1 MSNPA
6 KLVSACLFIV
16 LFRGSQFALPQAT
29 QQATGLQGFGLAEA
43 RATVLNGQTVV
54 LLRTGVIIKRKH
66 ADPEE
71 QTGSVYLGSSEDER
85 ALVFPAEFFCRQALL
100 YGQVG
105 VCTIGQIIV
114 TDDNVRYLTNKG
126 KTGFLCSRMA
136 TAIKSEGGREGDTFS
151 LYDEKGTRYRFGIAK
166 FNSPLV
172 RFLRAAIAAFPGA
185 YSQAQLLTAT
195 PANSTEI
202 AATVESAPPRPQVT
216 TAIGANQL
224 QQQQNSEQQSTG
236 ETAHQQ
242 QANAAQEESEREQR
256 IQQLKVDIQQQEAS
270 AESWDRSAQDME
282 NSNNNNCATGGLG
295 GLFCRGIGT
304 AGIAK
309 AKKEAAKARNQAAAD
324 QEEIER
330 LQGLEV
336 QSRQREDE
344 SFGGNFQQAAA
355 KNDLSTQRIN
365 SSAATAAGPG
375 TSNPQEGSTQQDGS
389 AQPTYQ
395 ADRHY
400 EGSDSNWVNTLLRK
414 NGDWSCP
421 TSLSQTNMATGFASQ
436 ANNVCMRD
444 SYVWAAVLEA
454 WAAECESRFSRDQVA
469 AQDAAAMKG
478 NLISAAK
485 LCSGAPVFG
494 PGPACATEKIANC
507 DDLAPFKDQ

>member
-1 MSNPA
+1 MSNSA
-6 KLVSACLFIV
+6 KLVSACLFMA
-16 LFRGSQFALPQAT
+16 LFHGSQFAFPQTT
-29 QQATGLQGFGLAEA
+29 QQPTELQDSGLAEA
-43 RATVLNGQTVV
+43 RVTVLNGKTAV

-85 ALVFPAEFFCRQALL
+85 ALVFPAEFFCRQVLL

-105 VCTIGQIIV
+105 VCTIGQITV
-114 TDDNVRYLTNKG
+114 TDSNVRYLTSKEN
-126 KTGFLCSRMA
+126 TGFLCPRTA
-136 TAIKSEGGREGDTFS
+136 TTIKSEGGREGDTFS
-151 LYDEKGTRYRFGIAK
+151 LYDQKGTRYRFGIAK

-172 RFLRAAIAAFPGA
+172 TFLRAAIAAFPSA

-195 PANSTEI
+195 PANSTEV
-202 AATVESAPPRPQVT
+202 AATVESASQQPQVT
-216 TAIGANQL
+216 TAVGANQL
-224 QQQQNSEQQSTG
+224 RQQQNFERQSKEEAAQQQQA
-236 ETAHQQ
+236 TA
-242 QANAAQEESEREQR
+242 AEEESKREQR
-256 IQQLKVDIQQQEAS
+256 IQQLKADIQQQEAS

-282 NSNNNNCATGGLG
+282 NSNNNNCTTGGLG

-304 AGIAK
+304 VGIAK

-336 QSRQREDE
+336 QNRRLEDE
-344 SFGGNFQQAAA
+344 SFGGQFQQAAA
-355 KNDLSTQRIN
+355 QNDLSTQRIKG
-365 SSAATAAGPG
+365 SAATAAGPG
-375 TSNPQEGSTQQDGS
+375 TSNPQEGSMQQDGS
-389 AQPTYQ
+389 AQPTYR

-400 EGSDSNWVNTLLRK
+400 EGLDSNWVKTLLRN

-421 TSLSQTNMATGFASQ
+421 TSLSQTNTATGFASQ

-454 WAAECESRFSRDQVA
+454 WGAECESRFSRDQVA
-469 AQDAAAMKG
+469 AQDAASMKG

-485 LCSGAPVFG
+485 LCSNVPVFG
-494 PGPACATEKIANC
+494 PGPECGSAKIVDC
-507 DDLAPFKDQ
+507 KDLAALKNQ